1 MSFHLHEHVH
11 FEEASKV
18 HGTLCALLKLL
29 IHYLLQVVKLDIDR
43 CGKLFKMSA
52 TGMCPGL
59 TAGQKTIS

>member
-18 HGTLCALLKLL
+18 HGTLCALLKKWIMEILRIL
-29 IHYLLQVVKLDIDR
+29 DKKQKEASLSAQKIHE
-43 CGKLFKMSA
+43 SS
-52 TGMCPGL
+52 L